1 MKRKRAAA
9 FILCALLV
17 SLFPGCNG
25 DLFVQS
31 NSKIPSGSS
40 GGLTPEKGAILKFQ
54 TSSEEFGKA
63 VAQKFKEK
71 YGIEVTVMKG
81 TVFDF
86 QKAVLEGSSGQGP
99 DIYMCPHDKTAEGV
113 QAGLFI
119 PINHKLSDQLNQDI
133 NPVAMKTVTEKGKV
147 YGVPVSIQTSVLFY
161 NKKLVK
167 DAPADTFE
175 QIASEA
181 KSYNNPSENKY
192 WFLFNASGGAAL
204 YPMMSTYG
212 FSLFGANGTDESN
225 PGFDKPEFEKGLE
238 VIQKFHDFIP
248 LKASATNNADFLLDE
263 FKSGNTAYTIG
274 GPWDVKTYRND
285 GVDFGVIPI
294 PTYDGH
300 AMKAFS
306 YIQNAH
312 VSAYSKYPNA
322 AMLFAQFLASNDS
335 AELLY
340 STANEITA
348 RKDISQVKGLKDD
361 KILNVIVKAFGQSF
375 PMPTTKR
382 LSYFWTISGYVG
394 PAVFDGT
401 MTPGQG
407 ARIAQEQWKSF
418 IKKESK

>member
-9 FILCALLV
+9 FILCALLI
-17 SLFPGCNG
+17 SLFSGCNG
-25 DLFVQS
+25 SLSVQS
-31 NSKIPSGSS
+31 NSKNSSGSS
-40 GGLTPEKGAILKFQ
+40 GGLTPEKGAKLKFQ
-54 TSSEEFGKA
+54 TNSEEFGKA
-63 VAQKFKEK
+63 VAQKFTEK
-71 YGIEVTVMKG
+71 YGVEITVIKG

-86 QKAVLEGSSGQGP
+86 QKAVLEGSSGQGA
-99 DIYMCPHDKTAEGV
+99 DVCMCPHDKTLEGV

-119 PINHKLSDQLNQDI
+119 PINSKIAQRLNQDI
-133 NPVAMKTVTEKGKV
+133 DSTAMKTVTEQGKV
-147 YGVPVSIQTSVLFY
+147 YGVPVSIQTSVLFF

-167 DAPADTFE
+167 GAPASTFE

-181 KSYNNPSENKY
+181 ESYNNPSENKY

-212 FSLFGANGTDESN
+212 FSLFGANGTDDSN
-225 PGFDKPEFEKGLE
+225 PGFDMPEFEKGLE
-238 VIQKFHDFIP
+238 VIHKFHDFVP
-248 LKASATNNADFLLDE
+248 LKASATNNADFLLNE
-263 FKSGNTAYTIG
+263 FKSGSTAYITG
-274 GPWDVKTYRND
+274 GPWDVKTYRD
-285 GVDFGVIPI
+285 AGVDFGVMPI

-300 AMKAFS
+300 TMKAFA

-361 KILNVIVKAFGQSF
+361 KILNVIVNAFDQSF
-375 PMPTTKR
+375 PMPATKR

-394 PAVFDGT
+394 SAVFDGT

-407 ARIAQEQWKSF
+407 ASIAQEQWKSF